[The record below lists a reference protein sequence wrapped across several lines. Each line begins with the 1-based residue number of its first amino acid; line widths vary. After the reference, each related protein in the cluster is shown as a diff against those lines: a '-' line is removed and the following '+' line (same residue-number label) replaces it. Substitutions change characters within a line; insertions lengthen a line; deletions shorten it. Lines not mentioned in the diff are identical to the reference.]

1 MYLEHNIKEII
12 SHEPQKI
19 FLQSLHHLKDLSR
32 CDISCTDMTPIWPL
46 LPVETGSWIF
56 QKIISHEPQKI
67 FLQSLHHLKDLSLY
81 YILYTDMTLIWPLL
95 LVENGR
101 SRKQKYSEVL
111 FRMYCVHP
119 VPAQRAFPPHTII
132 VCAHIQHEAV
142 VFNQV
147 ARWTELHVY
156 M

>member
-1 MYLEHNIKEII
+1 
-12 SHEPQKI
+12 
-19 FLQSLHHLKDLSR
+19 
-32 CDISCTDMTPIWPL
+32 MTPIWPL

-119 VPAQRAFPPHTII
+119 VPAQRAFPPTHNNYRLCTHTARGSSLQSSRPPNWTPC
-132 VCAHIQHEAV
+132 VHVAVYSLLSSRIQHHGCEFCRETWEIHICNV
-142 VFNQV
+142 QTN
-147 ARWTELHVY
+147 L
-156 M
+156 

>member
-1 MYLEHNIKEII
+1 
-12 SHEPQKI
+12 
-19 FLQSLHHLKDLSR
+19 
-32 CDISCTDMTPIWPL
+32 MTPIWPL

-119 VPAQRAFPPHTII
+119 VPAQRAFPPTHNYRLCTHTARGSSLQSSRPPNWTPC
-132 VCAHIQHEAV
+132 VHVAVYSLLSSRIQHHGCEFCRETWEIHICNV
-142 VFNQV
+142 QTN
-147 ARWTELHVY
+147 L
-156 M
+156 

>member
-1 MYLEHNIKEII
+1 
-12 SHEPQKI
+12 
-19 FLQSLHHLKDLSR
+19 
-32 CDISCTDMTPIWPL
+32 
-46 LPVETGSWIF
+46 
-56 QKIISHEPQKI
+56 
-67 FLQSLHHLKDLSLY
+67 
-81 YILYTDMTLIWPLL
+81 MTLIWPLL

-132 VCAHIQHEAV
+132 I

-147 ARWTELHVY
+147 ARRTELHVY

>member
-1 MYLEHNIKEII
+1 
-12 SHEPQKI
+12 
-19 FLQSLHHLKDLSR
+19 
-32 CDISCTDMTPIWPL
+32 
-46 LPVETGSWIF
+46 
-56 QKIISHEPQKI
+56 
-67 FLQSLHHLKDLSLY
+67 
-81 YILYTDMTLIWPLL
+81 MTLIWPLL

-147 ARWTELHVY
+147 ARRTELHVY

>member
-1 MYLEHNIKEII
+1 MNHKRYFYNPYII
-12 SHEPQKI
+12 LKI
-19 FLQSLHHLKDLSR
+19 FHDVTFRAQTWPQYDLSFR
-32 CDISCTDMTPIWPL
+32 SKPEVEYFKKSYLMNHKDIFS
-46 LPVETGSWIF
+46 
-56 QKIISHEPQKI
+56 
-67 FLQSLHHLKDLSLY
+67 QSLHHLKDLSLY
-81 YILYTDMTLIWPLL
+81 YISYTDMTLIWPLL

-147 ARWTELHVY
+147 ARRTELHVY